1 MSSALLPDSSRSPA
15 VAPTLIGVFACGGRG
30 RLSYKPCPLVVVQ
43 QCRAVRP
50 PSSPP
55 GSSRQEF
62 SRRIN
67 CLPTLH
73 KATPGAEQQSLTYRS
88 SGVIFATAQSRRRRR
103 RRKTERKISAR
114 LQLLR
119 HGLHGSRQQLVQR
132 GGSGAGVGVVGTQP
146 RLELLKGVCV
156 QIQPAIRDLHT
167 TWAGSRSCFLQR
179 SIRVCRSMIPS
190 ADQCRVGV
198 GDPVFLRMRRVVL
211 PPPARRLIV
220 FTHDL
225 VCNEALAAGDTQ
237 LTWNLYTC
245 TRLPVLPASMITA
258 YCNAAFSTLFSF
270 DVSVVS
276 APSFSCGATGQ
287 W

>member
-1 MSSALLPDSSRSPA
+1 M
-15 VAPTLIGVFACGGRG
+15 
-30 RLSYKPCPLVVVQ
+30 VQ

-50 PSSPP
+50 PPSPP

-62 SRRIN
+62 SRRID
-67 CLPTLH
+67 CLPTPH
-73 KATPGAEQQSLTYRS
+73 TATPGAEQQSLTHRS
-88 SGVIFATAQSRRRRR
+88 SGVILATAQSRRHRRR
-103 RRKTERKISAR
+103 RVSRKNMSTR

-167 TWAGSRSCFLQR
+167 TWAGSRSCFIRR
-179 SIRVCRSMIPS
+179 SFRLCRSMIPS

-198 GDPVFLRMRRVVL
+198 GDSVFLSMRRVIL
-211 PPPARRLIV
+211 PPPARRLIL
-220 FTHDL
+220 FTQDL
-225 VCNEALAAGDTQ
+225 VCIEALAAGVMQ

-258 YCNAAFSTLFSF
+258 YCNAAFSALFSF

-287 W
+287 R